1 MNWPEAS
8 SSYTLSATGVQHDKE
23 KTLVSYVEI
32 VCALF
37 VLSVF
42 LSFSGICA
50 DFCYEV

>member
-23 KTLVSYVEI
+23 KTLVAYVEFVVVVVF
-32 VCALF
+32 VCAW
-37 VLSVF
+37 SVAVHVY
-42 LSFSGICA
+42 A